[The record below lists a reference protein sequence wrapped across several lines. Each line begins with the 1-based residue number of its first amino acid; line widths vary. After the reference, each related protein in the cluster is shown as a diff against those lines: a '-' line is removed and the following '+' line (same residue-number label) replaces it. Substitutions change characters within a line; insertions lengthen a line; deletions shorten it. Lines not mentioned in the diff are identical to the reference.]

1 MFEKIFQSVGEV
13 TNVYTLVDFYQYIKG
28 LEYLICVG
36 FFIVFHSFY
45 KHIINPESKDSKPH

>member
-13 TNVYTLVDFYQYIKG
+13 THVYTLVDFYQYIKG

-36 FFIVFHSFY
+36 FFIAFHSFY
-45 KHIINPESKDSKPH
+45 KHIINPETKDSKQ